1 MRNYNAGAEY
11 EVPDH
16 YDDAGG
22 AGYYTTMGSIMV
34 KPGCT
39 LYMYSDTGA
48 RAKQAQPARTHYV
61 DISTDFAGESQILE
75 GPATVYDNQFWYYGA
90 VAGPSSFRCRCVQEP
105 VTCQPEDDFDVRSI
119 EL

>member
-1 MRNYNAGAEY
+1 MRRYNTGAEY

-48 RAKQAQPARTHYV
+48 RA
-61 DISTDFAGESQILE
+61 
-75 GPATVYDNQFWYYGA
+75 
-90 VAGPSSFRCRCVQEP
+90 
-105 VTCQPEDDFDVRSI
+105 
-119 EL
+119 

>member
-1 MRNYNAGAEY
+1 MRSYNTGAEY

-39 LYMYSDTGA
+39 LYMYSDIGA
-48 RAKQAQPARTHYV
+48 GAAQAQEHHT
-61 DISTDFAGESQILE
+61 L
-75 GPATVYDNQFWYYGA
+75 
-90 VAGPSSFRCRCVQEP
+90 C
-105 VTCQPEDDFDVRSI
+105 
-119 EL
+119 

>member
-1 MRNYNAGAEY
+1 MRSYNTGAEY

-48 RAKQAQPARTHYV
+48 RAKQAQPARTHY
-61 DISTDFAGESQILE
+61 I
-75 GPATVYDNQFWYYGA
+75 
-90 VAGPSSFRCRCVQEP
+90 C
-105 VTCQPEDDFDVRSI
+105 
-119 EL
+119 

>member
-1 MRNYNAGAEY
+1 MEAIPVMHGDQFTCMTSWFSKGGQYAVDSCNGQARVVLSETARRMRSDNTGAEY

-48 RAKQAQPARTHYV
+48 RA
-61 DISTDFAGESQILE
+61 
-75 GPATVYDNQFWYYGA
+75 
-90 VAGPSSFRCRCVQEP
+90 
-105 VTCQPEDDFDVRSI
+105 
-119 EL
+119 

>member
-39 LYMYSDTGA
+39 LYMYSDTGD
-48 RAKQAQPARTHYV
+48 RDKH
-61 DISTDFAGESQILE
+61 
-75 GPATVYDNQFWYYGA
+75 
-90 VAGPSSFRCRCVQEP
+90 
-105 VTCQPEDDFDVRSI
+105 
-119 EL
+119 